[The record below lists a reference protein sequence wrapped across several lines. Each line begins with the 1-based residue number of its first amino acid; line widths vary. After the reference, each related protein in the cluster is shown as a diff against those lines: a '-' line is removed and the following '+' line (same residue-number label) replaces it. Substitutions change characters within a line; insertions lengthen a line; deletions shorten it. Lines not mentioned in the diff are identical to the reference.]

1 LAVRNKKVHD
11 HPLELEYVYK
21 LSFLCEITGGLLA
34 HGHETLTAEF
44 FVLENLPELSLPRNT
59 ASQIQQLY
67 KLASTSD
74 LSTEFD

>member
-1 LAVRNKKVHD
+1 MAVWNKKVHD

-21 LSFLCEITGGLLA
+21 LSFLCEITGGLLG
-34 HGHETLTAEF
+34 HGHETLNAEF
-44 FVLENLPELSLPRNT
+44 FALENLPELSLPRNT